1 MVYDYLPLDQH
12 SKKPLYQQLYE
23 QIRRA
28 VQEGHLSQ
36 GEKMPSIRK
45 LAEDLEAEP
54 YHDRSGVSAA
64 MRRGLFEKQAAKRLF
79 CRRFQ

>member
-28 VQEGHLSQ
+28 VQEGTFPKGKKCLLS
-36 GEKMPSIRK
+36 ES
-45 LAEDLEAEP
+45 L
-54 YHDRSGVSAA
+54 
-64 MRRGLFEKQAAKRLF
+64 RRTWS
-79 CRRFQ
+79 

>member
-36 GEKMPSIRK
+36 G
-45 LAEDLEAEP
+45 
-54 YHDRSGVSAA
+54 Y
-64 MRRGLFEKQAAKRLF
+64 AKTDMVIIA
-79 CRRFQ
+79 Q

>member
-36 GEKMPSIRK
+36 GEKNAFYSK
-45 LAEDLEAEP
+45 ACGGSGAEP